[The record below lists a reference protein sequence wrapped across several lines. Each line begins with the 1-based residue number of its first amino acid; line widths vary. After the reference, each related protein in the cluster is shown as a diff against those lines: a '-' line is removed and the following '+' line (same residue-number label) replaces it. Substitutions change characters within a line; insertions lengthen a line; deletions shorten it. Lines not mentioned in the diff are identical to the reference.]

1 MIQTHSFRQ
10 QPTIVR
16 TIIGFVVIATVL
28 CLLFGPIGVL
38 YAVGLEVLYLLSYL
52 FAVAFAT
59 LLDPDVY

>member
-1 MIQTHSFRQ
+1 MIQAHSIRQ
-10 QPTIVR
+10 QPAIVR

-38 YAVGLEVLYLLSYL
+38 YALGLEVLYLLSYL